1 MHKKTFIALAAAGAL
16 SITALTACSES
27 STEPRVSKAQ
37 QCGNGLSAECLVGAW
52 DALGF
57 ANKGTMAMLNEFD
70 YSANPGKLTFQ
81 PDGSFTF
88 DFPSTVPAALVS
100 DPDCNPIRG
109 SWSVDGTVLTLSSN
123 ARHFDT
129 MQMCLGTGT
138 TLTLVPEIDM
148 EAVPG
153 SVRLS
158 FGEILLMGKATNEK
172 SIKDYSTEI
181 FTISAF

>member
-1 MHKKTFIALAAAGAL
+1 MQKKTLIALAAAGAL

-88 DFPSTVPAALVS
+88 DFPSTAPAALLNEE
-100 DPDCNPIRG
+100 CNPIKG
-109 SWSVDGTVLTLSSN
+109 SWSVEGTVLTLASK
-123 ARHFDT
+123 ARHFDN
-129 MQMCLGTGT
+129 MQLCLGIT
-138 TLTLVPEIDM
+138 TFTLVPEIDM

-153 SVRLS
+153 SVKMS
-158 FGEILLMGKATNEK
+158 FGEIVLMGQATNEK
-172 SIKDYSTEI
+172 SIKDYSTEV

>member
-52 DALGF
+52 NALGF
-57 ANKGTMAMLNEFD
+57 ANKGTKAVLPEFD

-81 PDGSFTF
+81 SDGSFSF
-88 DFPSTVPAALVS
+88 DFPTAAPAALVS

-123 ARHFDT
+123 ARHFDN
-129 MQMCLGTGT
+129 MSMCLGTST
-138 TLTLVPEIDM
+138 FTLVPEVNLND
-148 EAVPG
+148 VPG
-153 SVRLS
+153 SVKLT
-158 FGEILLMGKATNEK
+158 FEAIVLMSKATNEK
-172 SIKDYSTEI
+172 SIQDYSTEV